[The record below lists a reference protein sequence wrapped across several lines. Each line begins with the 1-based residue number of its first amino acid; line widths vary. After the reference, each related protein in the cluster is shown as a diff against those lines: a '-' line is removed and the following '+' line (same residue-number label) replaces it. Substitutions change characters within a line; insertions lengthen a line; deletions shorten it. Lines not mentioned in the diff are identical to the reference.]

1 MVAELPPRTTGELY
15 RCLGCDA
22 QCGRCA
28 RSIRRIMKEPAITSG
43 RRDFSH

>member
-1 MVAELPPRTTGELY
+1 LPPRTTGELY

-28 RSIRRIMKEPAITSG
+28 RSIRRIMKEAPAPAGGAHHGLS
-43 RRDFSH
+43 S